1 MAVANPAEEHLN
13 KVLYFK
19 SFIFKVPQI
28 IFMKVLKNDSEILLY
43 DPVKPLIRHTFTESI
58 WNGATLINTMCYTF
72 VINHA
77 NFIFL

>member
-1 MAVANPAEEHLN
+1 
-13 KVLYFK
+13 
-19 SFIFKVPQI
+19 
-28 IFMKVLKNDSEILLY
+28 MKVLKNDSEILLY